1 MTLKVKINGKTY
13 EAEKGE
19 YILNVCRHN
28 HILVPTLCHH
38 DGISGLGAC
47 RLCVVEVDEGS
58 GNKVVVS
65 CVYPLNRDCVVLT
78 ESEKIKGIRR
88 TLLSMLKTR
97 APAGDRLASLCQM
110 YGVSDNKRFTPPK
123 PKKGSPR
130 ITKRAEK
137 RLASS
142 CVLCGLCVH
151 ACNSIGTGAISTV
164 GRGVI
169 KQVGTPFNKPPADC
183 VGCKSCAVVCP
194 TKAIEYR
201 DGKTFRSIWG
211 KKFKLL
217 CCESCGQTFATEEEY
232 ALARKKAVQEKI
244 AGGKASP
251 PDPEPVICDACRKK
265 KSSDVFA
272 AAFGGRV

>member
-19 YILNVCRHN
+19 YILNVCRRN
-28 HILVPTLCHH
+28 RILVPTLCHH

-47 RLCVVEVDEGS
+47 RLCVVEVNEGG

-97 APAGDRLASLCQM
+97 APEGDRLASLCQI
-110 YGVSDNKRFTPPK
+110 YGVGENDRFTPPK
-123 PKKGSPR
+123 PKKESPR
-130 ITKRAEK
+130 ITTQAEK
-137 RLASS
+137 RLASA

-151 ACNSIGTGAISTV
+151 ACNSLGTGAISTV

-169 KQVGTPFNKPPADC
+169 KRVSTPYNEPSADC
-183 VGCKSCAVVCP
+183 IGCKSCASVCP
-194 TKAIEYR
+194 TKAIEYT

-211 KKFKLL
+211 RKFKLIR
-217 CCESCGQTFATEEEY
+217 CESCNAAFATEEEY
-232 ALARKKAVQEKI
+232 AYALKKADSQ
-244 AGGKASP
+244 APG
-251 PDPEPVICDACRKK
+251 PVLCDACRRK
-265 KSSDVFA
+265 KSTNILA
-272 AAFGGRV
+272 AGFGERVQ